1 MVKRDS
7 SGPKVTIV
15 TDSIAC
21 LTRELTSQYDIH
33 VLPINLYINGKVYRD
48 GVDVS
53 PTEVYQLF
61 LKDPE
66 HFNTSAPS
74 PAVCF
79 ETFRE
84 ISKKTPGILCVT
96 LSANLS
102 ATFDSARIAKEQA
115 ERELAGVK
123 IEVLDSHTA
132 TAAQGFVALGGA
144 RAAAEGKSLEEV
156 VAATREIMG
165 KIAAYILLDTVRY
178 VYRSGRIPRI
188 AAQAGSILN
197 IRPIFKVAEKVN
209 FAGVAS
215 NREQGINRL
224 LNKMREKV
232 GPSRVHVAI
241 MHAYAPEAA
250 EKLKARVAAEFDCAE
265 LWLTEFSPVMGYAT
279 GTGTLG
285 IAFYGD

>member
-1 MVKRDS
+1 MAEDLS
-7 SGPKVTIV
+7 SPKVGIV

-21 LTRELTSQYDIH
+21 LPGELISQYDVHI
-33 VLPINLYINGKVYRD
+33 LPINLYINGKVYRD

-61 LKDPE
+61 LEDPE

-74 PAVCF
+74 PAACL
-79 ETFRE
+79 EIFRE
-84 ISKKTPGILCVT
+84 MSKKTPDILCVT
-96 LSANLS
+96 LSAKLS
-102 ATFDSARIAKEQA
+102 ATYDSARIAKEQA
-115 ERELAGVK
+115 ERELAGVN

-132 TAAQGFVALGGA
+132 TASQGFVALGGA
-144 RAAAEGKSLEEV
+144 RAAAAGKELAEV

-165 KIAAYILLDTVRY
+165 KIAAYILMDTVRY
-178 VYRSGRIPRI
+178 VYRSGRVPRV

-197 IRPIFKVAEKVN
+197 IRPIFSVAEKVN

-215 NREQGINRL
+215 SREQGINRML
-224 LNKMREKV
+224 GKMRQKV
-232 GPSRVHVAI
+232 GSSPVHVAV

-265 LWLTEFSPVMGYAT
+265 LWLSEFSPVMGYAT

>member
-1 MVKRDS
+1 MIENP
-7 SGPKVTIV
+7 SGTKVAIV

-21 LTRELTSQYDIH
+21 LTPELISQYDIR
-33 VLPINLYINGKVYRD
+33 VLPINLYIGDKVYRD
-48 GVDVS
+48 GVDIS
-53 PTEVYQLF
+53 ATEVYQLF

-79 ETFRE
+79 EIFRE
-84 ISKKTPGILCVT
+84 ISKETLSILCVT
-96 LSANLS
+96 LSAKLS
-102 ATFDSARIAKEQA
+102 ATFDSARLAKEQA
-115 ERELAGVK
+115 EREMAGVK
-123 IEVLDSHTA
+123 IEVLDSRTA
-132 TAAQGFVALGGA
+132 TAAQGFVALAGA
-144 RAAAEGKSLEEV
+144 RAAAAGKGLEEAV
-156 VAATREIMG
+156 SATREMMG
-165 KIAAYILLDTVRY
+165 KIAAYILLDTIRY
-178 VYRSGRIPRI
+178 VYRSGRVPKM

-197 IRPIFKVAEKVN
+197 IRPILTVAEKVN

-215 NREQGINRL
+215 SREQGLNRL
-224 LNKMREKV
+224 LKKMREKV
-232 GPSRVHVAI
+232 GPGRVHAAI

-285 IAFYGD
+285 IAFYGE